1 LKFIQSDSEFVQWVE
16 ILNDISDKSKNV
28 LLGSGITKS
37 LPIEV
42 LELKSPIRA
51 TFLEKFECVISSS
64 SNCKKASSE
73 E

>member
-16 ILNDISDKSKNV
+16 ILNDISDK
-28 LLGSGITKS
+28 
-37 LPIEV
+37 V

-73 E
+73 EYGENSGGM